1 MDPSRKRKV
10 RLVVALAAAV
20 LLAGALLV
28 TSFGSAAPART
39 PSQVLAAGA
48 GDTAKLGGRVVPG
61 TIKHDGATVLFHV
74 RDPKGSKSV
83 PVSYRGNVP
92 DPFREGREV
101 QVTGRLKHG
110 VFVGD
115 RNTLVT
121 KCPSKFKNDKSGNSV

>member
-10 RLVVALAAAV
+10 RLMVALGAAV

-28 TSFGSAAPART
+28 TSFGSAAPAQT
-39 PSQVLAAGA
+39 PSQLLASG
-48 GDTAKLGGRVVPG
+48 GGTAKLGGKVVPG
-61 TIKHDGATVLFHV
+61 SIKHKGATVLFHV

-83 PVSYRGNVP
+83 AVSYRGNIP

-101 QVTGRLKHG
+101 QVTGKLQNG